1 VVGFLDMPYGKVTYE
16 RVEWKV
22 DIVCFQETKLEVMSC
37 SVVYGFVIIWIL
49 DSRGALGG
57 ILIMWG
63 KRMVE
68 KIAECAREFTLVDT
82 FRNVED
88 HFTLAFAGVY
98 GHNSDRDRR
107 LL

>member
-1 VVGFLDMPYGKVTYE
+1 MGFLDMPYGKVTYE

-22 DIVCFQETKLEVMSC
+22 DIVCFQETKLEVMFR
-37 SVVYGFVIIWIL
+37 SVVCGFAIMWIL

-57 ILIMWG
+57 ILIMWDM
-63 KRMVE
+63 RMVE
-68 KIAECAREFTLVDT
+68 KIDKCAREFTLADT

-88 HFTLAFAGVY
+88 YFTLAFAGVY